1 MTRLETFWLF
11 AGLTALLVVPPGLEA
26 QTTNEPLDF
35 KEVYDLIREH
45 AGGVTEADLNRAAV
59 KGLMQELGPR
69 VTLVTN
75 QPSESHPT
83 VPSVV
88 KSNLFEGDIAYVRI
102 ARVEPGLPQAIRSAF
117 KGLSESNKLNGV
129 VLDLRYSD
137 GDDYQAAADTVDIF
151 LRKEQP
157 LLNWGNGTVQS
168 RPKNDAITVPV
179 AALVNRFTA
188 GAAEALA
195 AAIRQTG
202 VGLILG
208 SRTAGEAMVSRE
220 FPLKNGQRLRI
231 ATARIEVGDTTTL
244 SPDGL
249 KPDIDV
255 RVGPE
260 DERTYYA
267 DAFKVIPRQ
276 EFARNSLSPT
286 NPAAATNRAPRR
298 RFNEAELVR
307 ERKEGA
313 SLDLEAGD
321 SGETE
326 PEKPVVHDPALARA
340 LDLLKGL
347 AVVRHSAS

>member
-1 MTRLETFWLF
+1 MTKFGILRLL
-11 AGLTALLVVPPGLEA
+11 AGLIGIFEA
-26 QTTNEPLDF
+26 APRLQAETGQPVDF

-45 AGGVTEADLNRAAV
+45 GGGMTEADLNRAAA
-59 KGLMQELGPR
+59 KGLLQELGPR

-75 QPSESHPT
+75 NQSDARVS
-83 VPSVV
+83 VPPVV
-88 KSNLFEGDIAYVRI
+88 KSNLFEGDIAYIRI
-102 ARVEPGLPQAIRSAF
+102 ARVEPGLAQAVRSACQQV
-117 KGLSESNKLNGV
+117 KGSNKLSGV

-137 GDDYQAAADTVDIF
+137 GEDYQAAADTVDVF

-168 RPKNDAITVPV
+168 KSKNDAISVPV

-195 AAIRQTG
+195 AAVRHTG

-208 SRTAGEAMVSRE
+208 ARTAGQAMVSKE
-220 FPLKNGQRLRI
+220 YPLKTGQTLRI
-231 ATARIEVGDTTTL
+231 ATARIEVGDSTTL
-244 SPDGL
+244 SPDGV

-255 RVGPE
+255 RVASE

-267 DAFKVIPRQ
+267 DAFRVIPRQ
-276 EFARNSLSPT
+276 QFAQNSLSST
-286 NPAAATNRAPRR
+286 NQAATTNRVPRR

-313 SLDLEAGD
+313 SLDLD
-321 SGETE
+321 SGDAESD
-326 PEKPVVHDPALARA
+326 PDKPVVHDPTLARA

-347 AVVRHSAS
+347 AVVRGSAS

>member
-1 MTRLETFWLF
+1 MRQFGIVWLF
-11 AGLTALLVVPPGLEA
+11 AGFIAIFPLPALKA
-26 QTTNEPLDF
+26 QTASEPLDF
-35 KEVYDLIREH
+35 KEVYDLVREH
-45 AGGVTEADLNRAAV
+45 AGGISEADLNRAAV
-59 KGLMQELGPR
+59 KGLMEELGPR
-69 VTLVTN
+69 VSLVTN
-75 QPSESHPT
+75 KPAESRPT
-83 VPSVV
+83 VPPIV

-102 ARVEPGLPQAIRSAF
+102 ARVEPGLAQAIRSACQEL
-117 KGLSESNKLNGV
+117 KGSNKLSGI

-137 GDDYQAAADTVDIF
+137 GDDYQAAADTVDVF

-168 RPKNDAITVPV
+168 KAKNDAITVPV
-179 AALVNRFTA
+179 AALVNHFTA

-202 VGLILG
+202 AGLILG
-208 SRTAGEAMVSRE
+208 NRTAGQAMVSKE
-220 FPLKNGQRLRI
+220 YPLKNGQRLRI
-231 ATARIEVGDTTTL
+231 ATARIEVGDTATL
-244 SPDGL
+244 SPDGV

-255 RVGPE
+255 RVGAE

-276 EFARNSLSPT
+276 ELVRNSLSST
-286 NPAAATNRAPRR
+286 NPAATTNRASRR

-313 SLDLEAGD
+313 SFDPD
-321 SGETE
+321 SSDTDSE
-326 PEKPVVHDPALARA
+326 PDKPVVHDPALARA

-347 AVVRHSAS
+347 AVVRNSSS

>member
-1 MTRLETFWLF
+1 MIRLGTAWLF
-11 AGLTALLVVPPGLEA
+11 AGLTAIFVGLPGLRA

-35 KEVYDLIREH
+35 KEVYDIVREH
-45 AGGVTEADLNRAAV
+45 GGGITEADLNRAAV

-69 VTLVTN
+69 VSLVTN
-75 QPSESHPT
+75 GPAESRPT
-83 VPSVV
+83 VPPVV
-88 KSNLFEGDIAYVRI
+88 KSNLFEGEIAYVRI
-102 ARVEPGLPQAIRSAF
+102 ARVEPGLAQAVRSACEDL
-117 KGLSESNKLNGV
+117 KGTNKLSGV

-137 GDDYQAAADTVDIF
+137 GEDYQAAADTVDLF
-151 LRKEQP
+151 LRKAQP
-157 LLNWGNGTVQS
+157 LLNWGNGAVLS
-168 RPKNDAITVPV
+168 KAKNDAITVPV
-179 AALVNRFTA
+179 AALVNHFTG

-195 AAIRQTG
+195 AAVRQSG

-208 SRTAGEAMVSRE
+208 SRTAGQAMVSKE
-220 FPLKNGQRLRI
+220 FPLKNGQKLRI
-231 ATARIEVGDTTTL
+231 ATARIEVGDTATL

-255 RVGPE
+255 RVGAE

-276 EFARNSLSPT
+276 EFARNSLAAT
-286 NPAAATNRAPRR
+286 NAAATTNRAPRAR

-313 SLDLEAGD
+313 SFDLEAND
-321 SGETE
+321 SDTE
-326 PEKPVVHDPALARA
+326 PDKPVVHDPALARA

>member
-1 MTRLETFWLF
+1 MIRLGTVWLL
-11 AGLTALLVVPPGLEA
+11 AGLVAILVGPPGLDA

-35 KEVYDLIREH
+35 KEVYDLVREH
-45 AGGVTEADLNRAAV
+45 GGGITEADLNRAAV

-69 VTLVTN
+69 VSLVTN
-75 QPSESHPT
+75 KAAASRPT
-83 VPSVV
+83 VAPVV

-102 ARVEPGLPQAIRSAF
+102 ARVEPGLAEAVRSACQEVQ
-117 KGLSESNKLNGV
+117 GTNKLGGV

-137 GDDYQAAADTVDIF
+137 GDDYQAAADTVDLF
-151 LRKEQP
+151 LRKAQP

-168 RPKNDAITVPV
+168 KAKSDAITVPI
-179 AALVNRFTA
+179 AALVNHFTG

-208 SRTAGEAMVSRE
+208 SRTAGQAMVSKE
-220 FPLKNGQRLRI
+220 FPLRNGQRLRI
-231 ATARIEVGDTTTL
+231 ATARIEVGDTATL

-255 RVGPE
+255 RVGSE

-276 EFARNSLSPT
+276 GFAQNSLSST
-286 NPAAATNRAPRR
+286 NPAATTNRASRR

-313 SLDLEAGD
+313 SFDLEAND
-321 SGETE
+321 SDTE
-326 PEKPVVHDPALARA
+326 PDKPIVHDPALARA